1 MNEEKAVVASIVHH
15 FKLTVDASHVV
26 EFTPKV
32 ILTAVNDIKLN
43 IELLLQE

>member
-15 FKLTVDASHVV
+15 FKLTVHGSHHM

-32 ILTAVNDIKLN
+32 ILTTVNDITVN
-43 IELLLQE
+43 I

>member
-1 MNEEKAVVASIVHH
+1 MVASIVHH
-15 FKLTVDASHVV
+15 FKLMVDASHVV

-32 ILTAVNDIKLN
+32 TLTAVNDIKLN